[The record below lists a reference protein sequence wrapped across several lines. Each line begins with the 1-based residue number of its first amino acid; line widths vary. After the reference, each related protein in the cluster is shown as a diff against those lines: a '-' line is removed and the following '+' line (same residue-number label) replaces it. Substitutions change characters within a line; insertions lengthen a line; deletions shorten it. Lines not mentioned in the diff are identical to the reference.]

1 MKKLLLA
8 MFLLVA
14 ANANA
19 QLWSENFNAGIP
31 STWIQIKNDNNIP
44 LSSYFGTVLTPALT
58 NNAYANYLTATADSS
73 LITPSY
79 FSPTGTASRWIIS
92 PSFTVPATGNP
103 MLSWYDYTPTT
114 GNDFIKIMI
123 SPTASTTASSF
134 TTSLFNAQC
143 TNDFTKRGISLAA
156 YAGQTVR
163 LAFINENNNKRYF
176 FLDDIAVENV
186 ANTLDASID
195 AISFPRYAANNTK
208 VTITVSNA
216 GVNTITSITAN
227 YKIGTNAA
235 VSQTFTGLNL
245 MPFQATTLTFTTL
258 ASGINTGALTITGT
272 ITQVNGATDP
282 NAANNVKTANFTGA
296 SQGVAKS
303 GLIEEFSSSTCSP
316 CASFNSTF
324 DPLIVSNNANVAS
337 SRFNVVKYQMNWP
350 SPGTDPSYNPP
361 GLARRTYYNVTG
373 IPDHFTNGL
382 AGAAGDQAEI
392 DASKADPAVAAITGT
407 YYLKGADSIIC
418 TVTVTPYIT
427 TTTPFKLHV
436 AAVERQY
443 TYTGGTTTQTNYVRI
458 MRLMF
463 PDGNGTT
470 LANLTAG
477 QSQSFTFRAKYVV
490 GSVTQNSLNF
500 WANPIGSDMI
510 AFVQDNTNKD
520 IIQSYATPASTTNVN
535 SIENISSLSVFPNPA
550 VDYAEVGFRNTVTM
564 NVGVRVFDMMG
575 KMVFE
580 KASTTFESGLNAIQ
594 IPVNQFSNG
603 LYNVQIITNNGTL
616 TEKITVAK

>member
-8 MFLLVA
+8 MSLLVA
-14 ANANA
+14 ANAEA
-19 QLWSENFNAGIP
+19 QLWSQNFNTGIP
-31 STWIQIKNDNNIP
+31 SNWIQIKNDNNAP
-44 LSSYFGTVLTPALT
+44 VSSYFGTVLTPALT
-58 NNAYANYLTATADSS
+58 NNAYANYLSATADSS

-79 FSPTGTASRWIIS
+79 FSPTGAASRWIIT

-123 SPTASTTASSF
+123 SPTAGTTASSF
-134 TTSLFNAQC
+134 TTSLFNGQC
-143 TNDFTKRGISLAA
+143 TNDFTKRGISLAT

-176 FLDDIAVENV
+176 FLDDVAVENATNV
-186 ANTLDASID
+186 LDA
-195 AISFPRYAANNTK
+195 AIEAITFPRYAANNTK
-208 VTITVSNA
+208 VSVTVSNA
-216 GVNTITSITAN
+216 GVQTITAVTVN
-227 YKIGTNAA
+227 YKIGANAA

-245 MPFQATTLTFTTL
+245 MPFQATTLSFTTL
-258 ASGINTGALTITGT
+258 ASGISTGALTITGT
-272 ITQVNGATDP
+272 ITQVNGVADP

-296 SQGVAKS
+296 TQGVARS
-303 GLIEEFSSSTCSP
+303 GLIEEFSSSTCPP
-316 CASFNSTF
+316 CATFNATF
-324 DPLIVSNNANVAS
+324 DPLIVTNNSNVAS
-337 SRFNVVKYQMNWP
+337 SKFNVVKYQMNWP
-350 SPGTDPSYNPP
+350 SPGTDPSYNAH
-361 GLARRTYYNVTG
+361 GLARKTYYSVSG

-382 AGAAGDQAEI
+382 TGGAGDQAEI
-392 DASKADPAVAAITGT
+392 DASKANPAVAAITGT

-443 TYTGGTTTQTNYVRI
+443 NYTGTTSQTNYIRI
-458 MRLMF
+458 MRMMF
-463 PDGNGTT
+463 PDGNGTS

-477 QSQSFTFRAKYVV
+477 QSQSFTFRAKYSV
-490 GSVTQNSLNF
+490 GNVTQNSLNF
-500 WANPIGSDMI
+500 WANPIGSDLV

-520 IIQSYATPASTTNVN
+520 IIQSFATPASTTNVN
-535 SIENISSLSVFPNPA
+535 TIENITSLSVFPNPA
-550 VDYAEVGFRNTVTM
+550 VDYAEVGFRNAVSM
-564 NVGVRVFDMMG
+564 SVGVRVFDMMG
-575 KMVFE
+575 KIVFE
-580 KASTTFESGLNAIQ
+580 KAATTYESGLNAIQ
-594 IPVNQFSNG
+594 IPVAQFSNG

>member
-8 MFLLVA
+8 ISLFVA
-14 ANANA
+14 AKTQA
-19 QLWSENFNAGIP
+19 QWTQNFNTGIP
-31 STWIQIKNDNNIP
+31 SNWIQIKNDNNIP
-44 LSSYFGTVLTPALT
+44 VSSYFGTVLTPALT
-58 NNAYANYLTATADSS
+58 NNAYANYLSATADSS

-79 FSPTGTASRWIIS
+79 FSPTGAASRWIITH
-92 PSFTVPATGNP
+92 SFTVPATGNP

-123 SPTASTTASSF
+123 SPTAGSTASSF
-134 TTSLFNAQC
+134 TATLFNGQC
-143 TNDFTKRGISLAA
+143 TNDFTKRGVSLAT

-163 LAFINENNNKRYF
+163 LAFVNENNNKRYF
-176 FLDDIAVENV
+176 FLDDVAVENV
-186 ANTLDASID
+186 ANTLDASIE
-195 AISFPRYAANNTK
+195 AITFPRYAANNTK
-208 VTITVSNA
+208 VSVTVSNA
-216 GVNTITSITAN
+216 GVNAITSLTVN
-227 YKIGTNAA
+227 YKIGANAA

-245 MPFQATTLTFTTL
+245 MPFQATTLSFTTL
-258 ASGINTGALTITGT
+258 ANGITAGALTITGT
-272 ITQVNGATDP
+272 ITQVNGVADP

-296 SQGVAKS
+296 SQGVARS
-303 GLIEEFSSSTCSP
+303 GLIEEFSSSTCAP
-316 CASFNSTF
+316 CATFNATF
-324 DPLIVSNNANVAS
+324 DPLIVSNNSNLAS
-337 SRFNVVKYQMNWP
+337 SKFNVVKYQMNWP
-350 SPGTDPSYNPP
+350 APGTDPSYNAH
-361 GLARRTYYNVTG
+361 GVARRTFYSVSG

-382 AGAAGDQAEI
+382 TGGAGDQAEI
-392 DASKADPAVAAITGT
+392 DASKANPAVAAITGT
-407 YYLKGADSIIC
+407 YFLKGADSIIC

-443 TYTGGTTTQTNYVRI
+443 NFTGTTTQTNYVRI
-458 MRLMF
+458 MRMMF

-477 QSQSFTFRAKYVV
+477 QSQSFTFRAKYTV
-490 GSVTQNSLNF
+490 GNVTQNSLNF
-500 WANPIGSDMI
+500 WGNPIGSDLV

-520 IIQSYATPASTTNVN
+520 VIQSFATPASTTSVN
-535 SIENISSLSVFPNPA
+535 SIENITSLSVFPNPA
-550 VDYAEVGFRNTVTM
+550 VDYAEVGFRNTVAM

-580 KASTTFESGLNAIQ
+580 KAATTYESGLNAIQ

>member
-8 MFLLVA
+8 ISLFVA
-14 ANANA
+14 AKTQA
-19 QLWSENFNAGIP
+19 QWTQNFNTGIP
-31 STWIQIKNDNNIP
+31 SNWIQIKNDNNIP
-44 LSSYFGTVLTPALT
+44 VSSYFGTVLTPALT
-58 NNAYANYLTATADSS
+58 NNAYANYLSATADSS

-79 FSPTGTASRWIIS
+79 FSPTGAASRWIITH
-92 PSFTVPATGNP
+92 SFTVPATGNP

-123 SPTASTTASSF
+123 SPTAGSTASSF
-134 TTSLFNAQC
+134 TATLFNGQC
-143 TNDFTKRGISLAA
+143 TNDFTKRGVSLAT

-163 LAFINENNNKRYF
+163 LAFVNENNNKRYF
-176 FLDDIAVENV
+176 FLDDVAVENV
-186 ANTLDASID
+186 ANTLDASIE
-195 AISFPRYAANNTK
+195 AITFPRYAANNTK
-208 VTITVSNA
+208 VSVTVSNA
-216 GVNTITSITAN
+216 GVNAITSLTVN
-227 YKIGTNAA
+227 YKIGANAA

-245 MPFQATTLTFTTL
+245 MPFQATTLSFTTL
-258 ASGINTGALTITGT
+258 ANGITAGALTITGT
-272 ITQVNGATDP
+272 ITQVNGVADP

-296 SQGVAKS
+296 SQGVARS
-303 GLIEEFSSSTCSP
+303 GLIEEFSSSTCAP
-316 CASFNSTF
+316 CATFNATF
-324 DPLIVSNNANVAS
+324 DPLIVSNNSNVAS
-337 SRFNVVKYQMNWP
+337 SKFNVVKYQMNWP
-350 SPGTDPSYNPP
+350 APGTDPSYNAH
-361 GLARRTYYNVTG
+361 GVARRTFYSVSG

-382 AGAAGDQAEI
+382 AGGAGDQAEI
-392 DASKADPAVAAITGT
+392 DASKANPAVAAITGT
-407 YYLKGADSIIC
+407 YFLKGADSIIC

-443 TYTGGTTTQTNYVRI
+443 NFTGTTTQTNYVRI
-458 MRLMF
+458 MRMMF

-477 QSQSFTFRAKYVV
+477 QSQSFTFRAKYTV
-490 GSVTQNSLNF
+490 GNVTQNSLNF
-500 WANPIGSDMI
+500 WGNPIGSDLV

-520 IIQSYATPASTTNVN
+520 VIQSFATPASTTSVN
-535 SIENISSLSVFPNPA
+535 SIENITSLSVFPNPA
-550 VDYAEVGFRNTVTM
+550 VDYAEVGFRNTVAM

-580 KASTTFESGLNAIQ
+580 KAATTYESGLNAIQ

>member
-8 MFLLVA
+8 ISLFVA
-14 ANANA
+14 AKTQA
-19 QLWSENFNAGIP
+19 QWTQNFNTGIP
-31 STWIQIKNDNNIP
+31 SNWIQIKNDNNIP
-44 LSSYFGTVLTPALT
+44 VSSYFGTVLTPALT
-58 NNAYANYLTATADSS
+58 NNAYANYLSATADSS

-79 FSPTGTASRWIIS
+79 FSPTGAASRWIITH
-92 PSFTVPATGNP
+92 SFTVPATGNP

-123 SPTASTTASSF
+123 SPTAGSTASSF
-134 TTSLFNAQC
+134 TATLFNGQC
-143 TNDFTKRGISLAA
+143 TNDFTKRGVSLAT

-163 LAFINENNNKRYF
+163 LAFVNENNNKRYF
-176 FLDDIAVENV
+176 FLDDVAVENV
-186 ANTLDASID
+186 ANTLDASIE
-195 AISFPRYAANNTK
+195 AITFPRYAANNTK
-208 VTITVSNA
+208 VSVTVSNA
-216 GVNTITSITAN
+216 GVNAITSLTVN
-227 YKIGTNAA
+227 YKIGANAA

-245 MPFQATTLTFTTL
+245 MPFQATTLSFTTL
-258 ASGINTGALTITGT
+258 ASGITAGALTITGT
-272 ITQVNGATDP
+272 ITQVNGVADP

-296 SQGVAKS
+296 SQGVARS
-303 GLIEEFSSSTCSP
+303 GLIEEFSSSTCPP
-316 CASFNSTF
+316 CATFNATF
-324 DPLIVSNNANVAS
+324 DPLIVSNNSNAAS
-337 SRFNVVKYQMNWP
+337 SKFNVVKYQMNWP
-350 SPGTDPSYNPP
+350 SPGTDPSYNAH
-361 GLARRTYYNVTG
+361 GLARRTYYSVSG

-382 AGAAGDQAEI
+382 TGGAGDQAEI
-392 DASKADPAVAAITGT
+392 DASKANPAVAAITGT
-407 YYLKGADSIIC
+407 YFLKGADSIIC

-443 TYTGGTTTQTNYVRI
+443 NFTGTTTQTNYVRI
-458 MRLMF
+458 MRMMF

-477 QSQSFTFRAKYVV
+477 QSQSFTFRAKYTV
-490 GSVTQNSLNF
+490 GNVTQNSLNF
-500 WANPIGSDMI
+500 WGNPIGSDLV

-520 IIQSYATPASTTNVN
+520 VIQSFATPASTTSVN

-550 VDYAEVGFRNTVTM
+550 VDFAEVGFRNTVAM

-580 KASTTFESGLNAIQ
+580 KAATTYESGLNAIQ

>member
-8 MFLLVA
+8 MSLFVA
-14 ANANA
+14 AKTQA
-19 QLWSENFNAGIP
+19 QWTQNFNTGIP
-31 STWIQIKNDNNIP
+31 SNWIQIKNDNNIP
-44 LSSYFGTVLTPALT
+44 VSSYFGTVLTPALT
-58 NNAYANYLTATADSS
+58 NNAYANYLSATADSS

-79 FSPTGTASRWIIS
+79 FSPTGAASRWIITH
-92 PSFTVPATGNP
+92 SFTVPATGNP

-123 SPTASTTASSF
+123 SPTAGSTASSF
-134 TTSLFNAQC
+134 TATLFNGQC
-143 TNDFTKRGISLAA
+143 TNDFTKRGVSLAT

-163 LAFINENNNKRYF
+163 LAFVNENNNKRYF
-176 FLDDIAVENV
+176 FLDDVAVENV
-186 ANTLDASID
+186 ANTLDASIE
-195 AISFPRYAANNTK
+195 AITFPRYAANNTK
-208 VTITVSNA
+208 VSVTVSNA
-216 GVNTITSITAN
+216 GVNAITSLTVN
-227 YKIGTNAA
+227 YKIGANAA

-245 MPFQATTLTFTTL
+245 MPFQATTLSFTTL
-258 ASGINTGALTITGT
+258 ANGITAGALTITGT
-272 ITQVNGATDP
+272 ITQVNGVADP

-296 SQGVAKS
+296 SQGVARS
-303 GLIEEFSSSTCSP
+303 GLIEEFSSSTCAP
-316 CASFNSTF
+316 CATFNATF
-324 DPLIVSNNANVAS
+324 DPLIVSNNSNLAS
-337 SRFNVVKYQMNWP
+337 SKFNVVKYQMNWP
-350 SPGTDPSYNPP
+350 APGTDPSYNAH
-361 GLARRTYYNVTG
+361 GVARRTFYSVSG

-382 AGAAGDQAEI
+382 TGGAGDQAEI
-392 DASKADPAVAAITGT
+392 DASKANPAVAAITGT
-407 YYLKGADSIIC
+407 YFLKGADSIIC

-443 TYTGGTTTQTNYVRI
+443 NFTGTTTQTNYVRI
-458 MRLMF
+458 MRMMF

-477 QSQSFTFRAKYVV
+477 QSQSFTFRAKYTV
-490 GSVTQNSLNF
+490 GNVTQNSLNF
-500 WANPIGSDMI
+500 WGNPIGSDLV

-520 IIQSYATPASTTNVN
+520 VIQSFATPASTTSVN
-535 SIENISSLSVFPNPA
+535 SIENITSLSVFPNPA
-550 VDYAEVGFRNTVTM
+550 VDYAEVGFRNTVAM

-580 KASTTFESGLNAIQ
+580 KAATTYESGLNAIQ

>member
-8 MFLLVA
+8 MSLFVA
-14 ANANA
+14 AKTQA
-19 QLWSENFNAGIP
+19 QWTQNFNTGIP
-31 STWIQIKNDNNIP
+31 SNWIQIKNDNNIP
-44 LSSYFGTVLTPALT
+44 VSSYFGTVLTPALT
-58 NNAYANYLTATADSS
+58 NNAYANYLSATADSS

-79 FSPTGTASRWIIS
+79 FSPTGAASRWIITH
-92 PSFTVPATGNP
+92 SFTVPATGNP

-123 SPTASTTASSF
+123 SPTAGSTASSF
-134 TTSLFNAQC
+134 TATLFNGQC
-143 TNDFTKRGISLAA
+143 TNDFTKRGVSLAT

-163 LAFINENNNKRYF
+163 LAFVNENNNKRYF
-176 FLDDIAVENV
+176 FLDDVAVENV
-186 ANTLDASID
+186 ANTLDASIE
-195 AISFPRYAANNTK
+195 AITFPRYAANNTK
-208 VTITVSNA
+208 VSVTVSNA
-216 GVNTITSITAN
+216 GVNAITSLTVN
-227 YKIGTNAA
+227 YKIGANAA

-245 MPFQATTLTFTTL
+245 MPFQATTLSFTTL
-258 ASGINTGALTITGT
+258 ASGITAGALTITGT
-272 ITQVNGATDP
+272 ITQVNGVADP

-296 SQGVAKS
+296 SQGVARS
-303 GLIEEFSSSTCSP
+303 GLIEEFSSSTCAP
-316 CASFNSTF
+316 CATFNATF
-324 DPLIVSNNANVAS
+324 DPLIVSNNSNLAS
-337 SRFNVVKYQMNWP
+337 SKFNVVKYQMNWP
-350 SPGTDPSYNPP
+350 APGTDPSYNAH
-361 GLARRTYYNVTG
+361 GVARRTFYSVSG

-382 AGAAGDQAEI
+382 TGGAGDQAEI
-392 DASKADPAVAAITGT
+392 DASKANPAVAAITGT
-407 YYLKGADSIIC
+407 YFLKGADSIIC

-443 TYTGGTTTQTNYVRI
+443 NFTGTTTQTNYVRI
-458 MRLMF
+458 MRMMF

-477 QSQSFTFRAKYVV
+477 QSQSFTFRAKYTV
-490 GSVTQNSLNF
+490 GNVTQNSLNF
-500 WANPIGSDMI
+500 WGNPIGSDLV

-520 IIQSYATPASTTNVN
+520 VIQSFATPASTTSVN

-550 VDYAEVGFRNTVTM
+550 VDFAEVGFRNTVAM

-580 KASTTFESGLNAIQ
+580 KAATTYESGLNAIQ

>member
-8 MFLLVA
+8 MSLLVA
-14 ANANA
+14 ANAEA
-19 QLWSENFNAGIP
+19 QLWSQNFNTGIP
-31 STWIQIKNDNNIP
+31 SNWIQIKNDNNAP
-44 LSSYFGTVLTPALT
+44 VSSYFGTVLTPALT
-58 NNAYANYLTATADSS
+58 NNAYANYLSATADSS

-79 FSPTGTASRWIIS
+79 FSPTGAASRWIIT

-123 SPTASTTASSF
+123 SPTAGTTASSF
-134 TTSLFNAQC
+134 TTSLFNGQC
-143 TNDFTKRGISLAA
+143 TNDFTKRGISLAT

-176 FLDDIAVENV
+176 FLDDVAVENATNV
-186 ANTLDASID
+186 LDA
-195 AISFPRYAANNTK
+195 AIEAITFPRYAANNTK
-208 VTITVSNA
+208 VSVTVSNA
-216 GVNTITSITAN
+216 GVQTITAVTVN
-227 YKIGTNAA
+227 YKIGANAA

-245 MPFQATTLTFTTL
+245 MPFQATTLSFTTL
-258 ASGINTGALTITGT
+258 ASGISTGALTITGT
-272 ITQVNGATDP
+272 ITQVNGVADP

-296 SQGVAKS
+296 TQGVARS
-303 GLIEEFSSSTCSP
+303 GLIEEFSSSTCAP
-316 CASFNSTF
+316 CASFNATF
-324 DPLIVSNNANVAS
+324 DPLIVTNNSNVAS
-337 SRFNVVKYQMNWP
+337 SKFNVVKYQMNWP
-350 SPGTDPSYNPP
+350 SPGTDPSYNAH
-361 GLARRTYYNVTG
+361 GLARRTYYSVSG

-382 AGAAGDQAEI
+382 TGGAGDQAEI
-392 DASKADPAVAAITGT
+392 DASKANPAVAAITGT

-443 TYTGGTTTQTNYVRI
+443 NYTGTTSQTNYVRI
-458 MRLMF
+458 MRMMF
-463 PDGNGTT
+463 PDGNGTS

-477 QSQSFTFRAKYVV
+477 QSQSFTFRAKYTV
-490 GSVTQNSLNF
+490 GNVTQNSLNF
-500 WANPIGSDMI
+500 WGNPIGSDLV

-520 IIQSYATPASTTNVN
+520 IIQSFATPASTTNVN
-535 SIENISSLSVFPNPA
+535 TIENITSLSVFPNPA
-550 VDYAEVGFRNTVTM
+550 VDYAEVGFRNAVSM
-564 NVGVRVFDMMG
+564 SVGVRVFDMMG
-575 KMVFE
+575 KIVFE
-580 KASTTFESGLNAIQ
+580 KAATTYESGLNAIQ
-594 IPVNQFSNG
+594 IPVAQFSNG

>member
-8 MFLLVA
+8 MSLLVA
-14 ANANA
+14 ANAHA
-19 QLWSENFNAGIP
+19 QLWTENFNAGIP
-31 STWIQIKNDNNIP
+31 ATWIQIKNDNNLP
-44 LSSYFGTVLTPALT
+44 VSSYFGTVLTPALT

-79 FSPTGTASRWIIS
+79 FSPTGAASRWIIT

-103 MLSWYDYTPTT
+103 VLSWYDYTPTT

-123 SPTASTTASSF
+123 SPTAGTTAAAF

-163 LAFINENNNKRYF
+163 LAFVNENNNKRYY
-176 FLDDIAVENV
+176 FLDDVAVENV
-186 ANTLDASID
+186 ANMQDASID
-195 AISFPRYAANNTK
+195 AITFPRYAANNTK
-208 VTITVSNA
+208 VSVTVSNA
-216 GVNTITSITAN
+216 GVQAITSVTVN

-258 ASGINTGALTITGT
+258 ASGISSGALTITGT
-272 ITQVNGATDP
+272 ITQVNGVTDP
-282 NAANNVKTANFTGA
+282 NATNNVKTANFTGA
-296 SQGVAKS
+296 TQGVTRS
-303 GLIEEFSSSTCSP
+303 GLIEEFSSSTCAP
-316 CASFNSTF
+316 CASFNATF
-324 DPLIVSNNANVAS
+324 DPLIVANNANVAS
-337 SRFNVVKYQMNWP
+337 SKFNVVKYQMNWP
-350 SPGTDPSYNPP
+350 SPGTDPSYNAH
-361 GLARRTYYNVTG
+361 GLSRRTYYGVSG

-382 AGAAGDQAEI
+382 TGGAGDQAEI
-392 DASKADPAVAAITGT
+392 DASKANPAVAAITGT
-407 YYLKGADSIIC
+407 YWLKGVDSIIC

-443 TYTGGTTTQTNYVRI
+443 TYTGTTSQTNYVRI
-458 MRLMF
+458 MRMMF

-477 QSQSFTFRAKYVV
+477 QSQSFTFRAKYTV

-500 WANPIGSDMI
+500 WANPIGSDMV

-520 IIQSYATPASTTNVN
+520 IIQSYATPASTTSVN
-535 SIENISSLSVFPNPA
+535 TIENMTSLSVFPNPA
-550 VDYAEVGFRNTVTM
+550 VDYAEVGFRNAVTM
-564 NVGVRVFDMMG
+564 QVGVRVFDMMG
-575 KMVFE
+575 KIVFE
-580 KASTTFESGLNAIQ
+580 KAAATYESGLNAIQ
-594 IPVNQFSNG
+594 IPVAQFSNG

>member
-8 MFLLVA
+8 MSLFVA
-14 ANANA
+14 AKTQA
-19 QLWSENFNAGIP
+19 QWTQNFNTGIP
-31 STWIQIKNDNNIP
+31 SNWIQIKNDNNIP
-44 LSSYFGTVLTPALT
+44 VSSYFGTVLTPALT
-58 NNAYANYLTATADSS
+58 NNAYANYLSATADSS

-79 FSPTGTASRWIIS
+79 FSPTGAASRWIITH
-92 PSFTVPATGNP
+92 SFTVPATGNP

-123 SPTASTTASSF
+123 SPTAGSTASSF
-134 TTSLFNAQC
+134 TATLFNGQC
-143 TNDFTKRGISLAA
+143 TNDFTKRGVSLAT

-163 LAFINENNNKRYF
+163 LAFVNENNNKRYF
-176 FLDDIAVENV
+176 FLDDVAVENV
-186 ANTLDASID
+186 ANTLDASIE
-195 AISFPRYAANNTK
+195 AITFPRYAANNTK
-208 VTITVSNA
+208 VSVTVSNA
-216 GVNTITSITAN
+216 GVNAITSLTVN
-227 YKIGTNAA
+227 YKIGANAA

-245 MPFQATTLTFTTL
+245 MPFQATTLSFTTL
-258 ASGINTGALTITGT
+258 ASGITAGALTITGT
-272 ITQVNGATDP
+272 ITQVNGVADP

-296 SQGVAKS
+296 SQGVARS
-303 GLIEEFSSSTCSP
+303 GLIEEFSSSTCAP
-316 CASFNSTF
+316 CATFNATF
-324 DPLIVSNNANVAS
+324 DPLIVSNNSNAAS
-337 SRFNVVKYQMNWP
+337 SKFNVVKYQMNWP
-350 SPGTDPSYNPP
+350 SPGTDPSYNAH
-361 GLARRTYYNVTG
+361 GLARRTYYSVSG

-382 AGAAGDQAEI
+382 AGGAGDQAEI
-392 DASKADPAVAAITGT
+392 DASKANPAVAAITGT
-407 YYLKGADSIIC
+407 YFLKGADSIIC

-443 TYTGGTTTQTNYVRI
+443 NFTGTTTQTNYVRI
-458 MRLMF
+458 MRMMF

-477 QSQSFTFRAKYVV
+477 QSQSFTFRAKYTV
-490 GSVTQNSLNF
+490 GNVTQNSLNF
-500 WANPIGSDMI
+500 WGNPIGSDLV

-520 IIQSYATPASTTNVN
+520 VIQSFATPASTTSVN
-535 SIENISSLSVFPNPA
+535 SIENITSLSVFPNPA
-550 VDYAEVGFRNTVTM
+550 VDYAEVGFRNTVAM

-580 KASTTFESGLNAIQ
+580 KAATTYESGLNAIQ

>member
-8 MFLLVA
+8 ISLFVA
-14 ANANA
+14 AKTQA
-19 QLWSENFNAGIP
+19 QWTQNFNTGIP
-31 STWIQIKNDNNIP
+31 SNWIQIKNDNNIP
-44 LSSYFGTVLTPALT
+44 VSSYFGTVLTPALT
-58 NNAYANYLTATADSS
+58 NNAYANYLSATADSS

-79 FSPTGTASRWIIS
+79 FSPTGAASRWIITH
-92 PSFTVPATGNP
+92 SFTVPATGNP

-123 SPTASTTASSF
+123 SPTAGSTASSF
-134 TTSLFNAQC
+134 TATLFNGQC
-143 TNDFTKRGISLAA
+143 TNDFTKRGVSLAT

-163 LAFINENNNKRYF
+163 LAFVNENNNKRYF
-176 FLDDIAVENV
+176 FLDDVAVENV
-186 ANTLDASID
+186 ANTLDASIE
-195 AISFPRYAANNTK
+195 AITFPRYAANNTK
-208 VTITVSNA
+208 VSVTVSNA
-216 GVNTITSITAN
+216 GVNAITSLTVN
-227 YKIGTNAA
+227 YKIGANAA

-245 MPFQATTLTFTTL
+245 MPFQATTLSFTTL
-258 ASGINTGALTITGT
+258 ASGITAGALTITGT
-272 ITQVNGATDP
+272 ITQVNGVADP

-296 SQGVAKS
+296 SQGVARS
-303 GLIEEFSSSTCSP
+303 GLIEEFSSSTCAP
-316 CASFNSTF
+316 CATFNATF
-324 DPLIVSNNANVAS
+324 DPLIVSNNSNLAS
-337 SRFNVVKYQMNWP
+337 SKFNVVKYQMNWP
-350 SPGTDPSYNPP
+350 APGTDPSYNAH
-361 GLARRTYYNVTG
+361 GVARRTFYSVSG

-382 AGAAGDQAEI
+382 TGGAGDQAEI
-392 DASKADPAVAAITGT
+392 DASKANPAVAAITGT
-407 YYLKGADSIIC
+407 YFLKGADSIIC

-443 TYTGGTTTQTNYVRI
+443 NFTGTTTQTNYVRI
-458 MRLMF
+458 MRMMF

-477 QSQSFTFRAKYVV
+477 QSQSFTFRAKYTV
-490 GSVTQNSLNF
+490 GNVTQNSLNF
-500 WANPIGSDMI
+500 WGNPIGSDLV

-520 IIQSYATPASTTNVN
+520 VIQSFATPASTTSVN

-550 VDYAEVGFRNTVTM
+550 VDFAEVGFRNTVAM

-580 KASTTFESGLNAIQ
+580 KAATTYESGLNAIQ

>member
-8 MFLLVA
+8 MSLFVA
-14 ANANA
+14 AKTQA
-19 QLWSENFNAGIP
+19 QWTQNFNTGIP
-31 STWIQIKNDNNIP
+31 SNWIQIKNDNNIP
-44 LSSYFGTVLTPALT
+44 VSSYFGTVLTPALT
-58 NNAYANYLTATADSS
+58 NNAYANYLSATADSS

-79 FSPTGTASRWIIS
+79 FSPTGAASRWIITH
-92 PSFTVPATGNP
+92 SFTVPATGNP

-123 SPTASTTASSF
+123 SPTAGSTASSF
-134 TTSLFNAQC
+134 TATLFNGQC
-143 TNDFTKRGISLAA
+143 TNDFTKRGVSLAT

-163 LAFINENNNKRYF
+163 LAFVNENNNKRYF
-176 FLDDIAVENV
+176 FLDDVAVENV
-186 ANTLDASID
+186 ANTLDASIE
-195 AISFPRYAANNTK
+195 AITFPRYAANNTK
-208 VTITVSNA
+208 VSVTVSNA
-216 GVNTITSITAN
+216 GVNAITSLTVN
-227 YKIGTNAA
+227 YKIGANAA

-245 MPFQATTLTFTTL
+245 MPFQATTLSFTTL
-258 ASGINTGALTITGT
+258 ASGITAGALTITGT
-272 ITQVNGATDP
+272 ITQVNGVADP

-296 SQGVAKS
+296 SQGVARS
-303 GLIEEFSSSTCSP
+303 GLIEEFSSSTCPP
-316 CASFNSTF
+316 CATFNATF
-324 DPLIVSNNANVAS
+324 DPLIVSNNSNAAS
-337 SRFNVVKYQMNWP
+337 SKFNVVKYQMNWP
-350 SPGTDPSYNPP
+350 SPGTDPSYNAH
-361 GLARRTYYNVTG
+361 GLARRTYYSVSG

-382 AGAAGDQAEI
+382 AGGAGDQAEI
-392 DASKADPAVAAITGT
+392 DASKANPAVAAITGT
-407 YYLKGADSIIC
+407 YFLKGADSIIC

-443 TYTGGTTTQTNYVRI
+443 NFTGTTTQTNYVRI
-458 MRLMF
+458 MRMMF

-477 QSQSFTFRAKYVV
+477 QSQSFTFRAKYTV
-490 GSVTQNSLNF
+490 GNVTQNSLNF
-500 WANPIGSDMI
+500 WGNPIGSDLV

-520 IIQSYATPASTTNVN
+520 VIQSFATPASTTSVN
-535 SIENISSLSVFPNPA
+535 SIENITSLSVFPNPA
-550 VDYAEVGFRNTVTM
+550 VDYAEVGFRNTVAM

-580 KASTTFESGLNAIQ
+580 KAATTYESGLNAIQ

>member
-8 MFLLVA
+8 MSLLVA
-14 ANANA
+14 ANAEA
-19 QLWSENFNAGIP
+19 QLWSQNFNTGIP
-31 STWIQIKNDNNIP
+31 SNWIQIKNDNNAP
-44 LSSYFGTVLTPALT
+44 VSSYFGTVLTPALT
-58 NNAYANYLTATADSS
+58 NNAYANYLTATGDSS

-79 FSPTGTASRWIIS
+79 FSPTGAASRWIIT

-123 SPTASTTASSF
+123 SPTAGTTASSF
-134 TTSLFNAQC
+134 TTSLFNGQC
-143 TNDFTKRGISLAA
+143 TNDFTKRGISLAT

-176 FLDDIAVENV
+176 FLDDVAVENATNV
-186 ANTLDASID
+186 LDA
-195 AISFPRYAANNTK
+195 AIEAITFPRYAANNTK
-208 VTITVSNA
+208 VSVTVSNA
-216 GVNTITSITAN
+216 GVQTITAVTVN
-227 YKIGTNAA
+227 YKIGANAA

-245 MPFQATTLTFTTL
+245 MPFQATTLSFTTL
-258 ASGINTGALTITGT
+258 ASGISTGALTITGT
-272 ITQVNGATDP
+272 ITQVNGVADP

-296 SQGVAKS
+296 TQGVARS
-303 GLIEEFSSSTCSP
+303 GLIEEFSSSTCAP
-316 CASFNSTF
+316 CASFNATF
-324 DPLIVSNNANVAS
+324 DPLIVTNNSNVAS
-337 SRFNVVKYQMNWP
+337 SKFNVVKYQMNWP
-350 SPGTDPSYNPP
+350 SPGTDPSYNAH
-361 GLARRTYYNVTG
+361 GLARRTYYSVSG

-382 AGAAGDQAEI
+382 TGGAGDQAEI
-392 DASKADPAVAAITGT
+392 DASKANPAVAAITGT

-443 TYTGGTTTQTNYVRI
+443 NYTGTTSQTNYVRI
-458 MRLMF
+458 MRMMF
-463 PDGNGTT
+463 PDGNGTS

-477 QSQSFTFRAKYVV
+477 QSQSFTFRAKYSV
-490 GSVTQNSLNF
+490 GNVTQNSLNF
-500 WANPIGSDMI
+500 WANPIGSDLV

-520 IIQSYATPASTTNVN
+520 IIQSFATPASTTNVN
-535 SIENISSLSVFPNPA
+535 TIENITSLSVFPNPA
-550 VDYAEVGFRNTVTM
+550 VDYAEVGFRNAVSM
-564 NVGVRVFDMMG
+564 SVGVRVFDMMG
-575 KMVFE
+575 KIVFE
-580 KASTTFESGLNAIQ
+580 KAATTYESGLNAIQ
-594 IPVNQFSNG
+594 IPVAQFSNG

>member
-8 MFLLVA
+8 MSLFVA
-14 ANANA
+14 AKTQA
-19 QLWSENFNAGIP
+19 QWTQNFNTGIP
-31 STWIQIKNDNNIP
+31 SNWIQIKNDNNIP
-44 LSSYFGTVLTPALT
+44 VSSYFGTVLTPALT
-58 NNAYANYLTATADSS
+58 NNAYANYLSATADSS

-79 FSPTGTASRWIIS
+79 FSPTGAASRWIITH
-92 PSFTVPATGNP
+92 SFTVPATGNP

-123 SPTASTTASSF
+123 SPTAGTTASSF
-134 TTSLFNAQC
+134 TATLFNGQC
-143 TNDFTKRGISLAA
+143 TNDFTKRGVSLAT

-163 LAFINENNNKRYF
+163 LAFVNENNNKRYF
-176 FLDDIAVENV
+176 FLDDVAVENV
-186 ANTLDASID
+186 ANTLDASME
-195 AISFPRYAANNTK
+195 AITFPRYAANNTK
-208 VTITVSNA
+208 VSVTVSNA
-216 GVNTITSITAN
+216 GVNAITSLTVN
-227 YKIGTNAA
+227 YKIGANAA

-245 MPFQATTLTFTTL
+245 MPFQATTLSFTTL
-258 ASGINTGALTITGT
+258 ASGITAGALTITGT
-272 ITQVNGATDP
+272 ITQVNGVADP

-296 SQGVAKS
+296 SQGVARS
-303 GLIEEFSSSTCSP
+303 GLIEEFSSSTCPP
-316 CASFNSTF
+316 CATFNATF
-324 DPLIVSNNANVAS
+324 DPLIVSNNSNAAS
-337 SRFNVVKYQMNWP
+337 SKFNVVKYQMNWP
-350 SPGTDPSYNPP
+350 SPGTDPSYNAH
-361 GLARRTYYNVTG
+361 GLARRTYYSVSG

-382 AGAAGDQAEI
+382 AGGAGDQAEI
-392 DASKADPAVAAITGT
+392 DASKANPAVAAITGT
-407 YYLKGADSIIC
+407 YFLKGADSIIC

-443 TYTGGTTTQTNYVRI
+443 NFTGTTTQTNYVRI
-458 MRLMF
+458 MRMMF

-477 QSQSFTFRAKYVV
+477 QSQSFTFRAKYTV
-490 GSVTQNSLNF
+490 GNVTQNSLNF
-500 WANPIGSDMI
+500 WGNPIGSDLV

-520 IIQSYATPASTTNVN
+520 VIQSFATPASTTSVN
-535 SIENISSLSVFPNPA
+535 SIENITSLSVFPNPA
-550 VDYAEVGFRNTVTM
+550 VDYAEVGFRNTVAM

-580 KASTTFESGLNAIQ
+580 KAATTYESGLNAIQ